1 MYAEGLF
8 IRMRSIWN
16 FLTFSGVVFLCLLIT
31 FTSALLVYY
40 LPAPAVGVPAVD
52 FLGQANLPTGFSF
65 RGTELGGLSGIT
77 YDSKRK
83 VYYAIAD
90 DRSQKAP
97 ARFYTLKI
105 DLTQGSLKDGG
116 VVPVNVT
123 TLLDET
129 NQPFAAGS
137 LDPEG
142 IAFSG
147 NETVFISSEG
157 DTKQLINPFIK
168 EFSLSSGRQLKT
180 FVVPYKFLP
189 TKNGK
194 RGIRNNLAFESLT
207 ITPDQK
213 YLFTATE
220 NALIQDGPDSA
231 PGTSSPSR
239 ILQYNRN
246 TSQREREF
254 LYLTEPVAAP
264 LKVLDIFSS
273 GLVDLLALDNQG
285 HFLSLERSFIGLG
298 YIIRLFEVSLE
309 GADNIQDI
317 DSLTTVDINTIKP
330 VQKHL
335 LLDFHTLNKV
345 TLDNIEGLTF
355 GPPLP
360 NGRQSLI
367 VVSDNNF
374 QRAQRTQIL
383 TLGVKTAQS
392 SDSPPSASED

>member
-1 MYAEGLF
+1 
-8 IRMRSIWN
+8 MRSIWR
-16 FLTFSGVVFLCLLIT
+16 FLTFSGVAFLCLLIT
-31 FTSALLVYY
+31 FTSAFLIYY
-40 LPAPAVGVPAVD
+40 LPAPAVPVAAVD
-52 FLGQANLPTGFSF
+52 FLGQASLPTGFSF

-77 YDSKRK
+77 YDSNRS

-90 DRSQKAP
+90 AGSEKAP

-116 VVPVNVT
+116 VVPVKVT

-129 NQPFAAGS
+129 NQPFATGS

-147 NETVFISSEG
+147 KETVFISSEG
-157 DTKQLINPFIK
+157 DTKQLIKPFIK

-180 FVVPYKFLP
+180 FVLPEKFLP
-189 TKNGK
+189 IKSGK

-239 ILQYNRN
+239 ILQYNLL

-264 LKVLDIFSS
+264 LKLLDIFSS

-309 GADNIQDI
+309 GADNIRDI

-335 LLDFHTLNKV
+335 LLDFHTLSKV
-345 TLDNIEGLTF
+345 TLDNIEGLTL

-374 QRAQRTQIL
+374 QRVQRTQIL
-383 TLGVKTAQS
+383 TFGISMTG